1 MKVVNKTKAVVYIGD
16 KIIKPGEVEELSKEE
31 MKMSGVKA
39 MLDSGELEI
48 VKEKRK
54 KE

>member
-1 MKVVNKTKAVVYIGD
+1 MKVLNKTRAVVYIGG
-16 KIIKPGEVEELSKEE
+16 KSIKPGEIAELGKEE

-48 VKEKRK
+48 VKERRDRA
-54 KE
+54 